1 MDAASPHSKPD
12 WKLYLEL
19 GESLLSQESVAAQS
33 SLIDQF
39 IATHQRAR
47 AKFWGA
53 RPAYPLPAEPDMP
66 LLPDA
71 RAPALVRKTAEK
83 RTIQTR
89 KSNPNTKA
97 QVALPLIAQEVLLG
111 VLLVERSAAD
121 PFIADDLNFLAGV
134 ANHAAV
140 AMQTMRQISLKNWR
154 FDQLAL
160 VRSVSARIANQRN
173 LEELCRQV
181 TGLIQETFDFYF
193 VTIFTLDSSTGT
205 LHFQASTGIPGQDLH
220 ESENF
225 SIKVGD
231 GIAGTV
237 ALTGQ
242 EIHAPDVSA
251 EPLFRFSDALPET
264 RAEVSI
270 PLKVENRVLGVLDV
284 QNDEA
289 RAIHEFDLSVLRTL
303 ADNIALAIEGAHLYT
318 HLGKRATQLSAV
330 LEISHAVTST
340 LDFNELLDVVV
351 KSIRKHFN
359 YEYIHIYSI
368 NPGRRK
374 IIYEAGTGDRSQSF
388 EDLQVTFNLDDPNGI
403 IPWVAREGK
412 TRLANDVSTEPLY
425 RPAFLRPES
434 TRAELAIPLEYAGQ
448 VLGVLDLQSE
458 RVNGFEVN
466 DIPLLEAM
474 SASIAIAIRNAR
486 LYNSEIW
493 RRQVADSFREIAGL
507 VSANVALD
515 DLLGRIL
522 TQLDR
527 NLPGKAA
534 AIWLLEED
542 HTKGNSGQHNLRLA
556 ATRGVDADRLL
567 ALMEEDST
575 VRSLLSDIMD
585 LEAPFI
591 RSPQEPVG
599 PMGRAMDYKSDYSSI
614 SAPLRAGDEPLGV
627 LILAHPDAGCYGE
640 EAGLISMTF
649 ANNAAVAIQ
658 NARLFTSAQEQAW
671 ISTILFKVAEAAQ
684 NSLSTD
690 ELLQTMAR
698 LTPLLIGIKKCAFFT
713 WDENLLSFFMKS
725 QYGLETPA
733 LENWVLGADIPVVE
747 QMISTRLPVFVEDP
761 IHELNLESLVLPKA
775 GSTVVMLPL
784 LSRGK
789 LLGAFLAG
797 HQSENG
803 VSGSAS
809 FDQQTLS
816 LLLGIAQQTAVAI
829 ENLALLEA
837 RQEEAYVTA
846 VLLQVAQAVVS
857 QNTLE
862 DILDT
867 IVHLMPILVG
877 IDACAIYLW
886 QSEDQGFQ
894 VAKTFNNKGHE
905 DRYLEGRQY
914 SLGRFPLLDAVR
926 EKDEFLASKVDDP
939 DMPIED
945 WVNLTHLIP
954 GDELNDQYVPGS
966 NWVLAVP
973 LSVKGEVFGVMLTA
987 EANVPPSFHER
998 RHEII
1003 NGIAQQVSLTIQND
1017 QLNREMVERERL
1029 EKEIQLARQIQRTFL
1044 PSHLPDIKGWD
1055 LDIVWQTAREVGGD
1069 FYDIFKLG
1077 PDKLGIVIADVSDK
1091 GMPAALYMT
1100 VARTLIRAFVR
1111 EIASPAKV
1119 LERVNRLLVV
1129 DSQDGLFVTAVYA
1142 VLNLREGTLT
1152 YANAGH
1158 NLPLIMHNNTRHI
1171 EPLLKGGMA
1180 LGVMANSKIQEHTLE
1195 ICPGDQLILYTDG
1208 VTESFSP
1215 AGEIFGEKRL
1225 AEALSNAPG
1234 GSPHETILHLNQVI
1248 REFRQGTPASD
1259 DLTLV
1264 VINRLQPENP
1274 I

>member
-12 WKLYLEL
+12 WKLFLEL
-19 GESLLSQESVAAQS
+19 GESLLSQDTVASQS
-33 SLIDQF
+33 SLINQF
-39 IATHQRAR
+39 ISTHLQAR
-47 AKFWGA
+47 AEFWCA
-53 RPAYPLPAEPDMP
+53 RPAYPLPYEPDVP
-66 LLPDA
+66 LLPNA
-71 RAPALVRKTAEK
+71 RAAAVVRKAHED
-83 RTIQTR
+83 QTVQIR
-89 KSNPNTKA
+89 KSGPGKNTQA
-97 QVALPLIAQEVLLG
+97 ALPLVTQGVLLG
-111 VLLVERSAAD
+111 VLLVERSSDD
-121 PFIADDLNFLAGV
+121 PFRSEDLTFLTGV

-160 VRSVSARIANQRN
+160 VRTVSARIANQRN

-193 VTIFTLDSSTGT
+193 VSIFTLDNNAAA
-205 LHFQASTGIPGQDLH
+205 LHFQASSGPSGLNLH
-220 ESENF
+220 ERDNF
-225 SIKVGD
+225 SIKLGE
-231 GIAGTV
+231 GIVGTV
-237 ALTGQ
+237 AATGQ
-242 EIHAPDVSA
+242 EILTPDVSA

-318 HLGKRATQLSAV
+318 HLGKRALQISAV
-330 LEISHAVTST
+330 LDISHAVTST
-340 LDFNELLDVVV
+340 LEFDVLLDVVV
-351 KSIRKHFN
+351 NSIRKHFD

-374 IIYEAGTGDRSQSF
+374 IMYEAGSGDRSQSF

-412 TRLANDVSTEPLY
+412 TRLANDVSSEPLY
-425 RPAFLRPES
+425 RPTFLRPEA

-458 RVNGFEVN
+458 RLNGFEEQ

-515 DLLGRIL
+515 DLLERIL

-534 AIWLLEED
+534 AIWLLTED
-542 HTKGNSGQHNLRLA
+542 YSNGNSGQHNLRLA
-556 ATRGVDADRLL
+556 ATRGVEPERLL
-567 ALMEEDST
+567 TLMEEESA
-575 VRSLLSDIMD
+575 VSNLLSEIID
-585 LEAPFI
+585 LESPFI
-591 RSPQEPVG
+591 RSPHEPIG
-599 PMGRAMDYKSDYSSI
+599 PLGRAMGYDRDYSSI
-614 SAPLRAGDEPLGV
+614 SAPLRAGDELLGV

-658 NARLFTSAQEQAW
+658 NTRLFTSAQEQAW

-684 NSLSTD
+684 NSLTTD

-725 QYGLETPA
+725 HYGLETPG
-733 LENWVLGADIPVVE
+733 LDNLVLGPDVPVI
-747 QMISTRLPVFVEDP
+747 QRLISTRMPVYIEDP
-761 IHELNLESLVLPKA
+761 IQELNLESLVLPKA
-775 GSTVVMLPL
+775 ESTLVILPL

-789 LLGAFLAG
+789 LLGAFLVG
-797 HQSENG
+797 HQNENLG
-803 VSGSAS
+803 SGSAS

-829 ENLALLEA
+829 ENLDLLEA

-877 IDACAIYLW
+877 IDSCAIYLW
-886 QSEDQGFQ
+886 RPDTQGFQ
-894 VAKTFNNKGHE
+894 VAKTFNNNGHE
-905 DRYLEGRQY
+905 DRYLEGKLYAHGQ
-914 SLGRFPLLDAVR
+914 FPLLDAVR
-926 EKDEFLASKVDDP
+926 EKDELLASKVDDP
-939 DMPIED
+939 DMSIED
-945 WVNLTHLIP
+945 WAKLTHLIP
-954 GDELNDQYVPGS
+954 GDELNDQYSPGS

-973 LSVKGEVFGVMLTA
+973 LSVKGEVLGVMLAA
-987 EANVPPSFHER
+987 EADVPPSFHER
-998 RHEII
+998 RQEII
-1003 NGIAQQVSLTIQND
+1003 SGIAQQVSLTIQND
-1017 QLNREMVERERL
+1017 RLNLEMVERERL

-1044 PSHLPDIKGWD
+1044 PSHLPVLDGWD

-1077 PDKLGIVIADVSDK
+1077 SDKLGIVIADVSDK

-1111 EIASPAKV
+1111 QIASPAKV

-1158 NLPLIMHNNTRHI
+1158 NLPLIVHKDTRRI
-1171 EPLLKGGMA
+1171 EPLPKGGMA
-1180 LGVMANSKIQEHTLE
+1180 LGVMANSKILEHTYE

-1208 VTESFSP
+1208 VSESYS
-1215 AGEIFGEKRL
+1215 ATGEIFGEKRL
-1225 AEALSNAPG
+1225 TQALANAPQ
-1234 GSPHETILHLNQVI
+1234 GSAQDTIQHLNQVI
-1248 REFRQGTPASD
+1248 RDFRQGAPASD

-1264 VINRLQPENP
+1264 VINRLLPNT
-1274 I
+1274 